1 MEGRVSDRLDRFYAD
16 VLDKHGIRVPTEE
29 QRREVKAE
37 AERRLREVE
46 AAEARAAEGPRAP
59 TLGRQRGLFGGGG

>member
-1 MEGRVSDRLDRFYAD
+1 MSDRLDRFYAD
-16 VLDKHGIRVPTEE
+16 VLDKRGICVPTEE

-37 AERRLREVE
+37 AERRLQETE
-46 AAEARAAEGPRAP
+46 AAEARAVEAPRAP